1 MQDPREKKGPEG
13 GGNGGGRWGRLSR
26 TASFWILVLLVP
38 ILLLRVFSPAGEHA
52 AEFHYTEFMA
62 ELRGGNVTEVTVVD
76 GRRVK
81 GELREPVMREG
92 REAREFKVRLPIEH
106 SERILEA
113 LEAQEVVIRAEES
126 QNWGAFLMWLP
137 WILLIGIWLFFL
149 RQMQAGGSKAFQFGK
164 SKAKLLAGDTP
175 KVTFADVAGADEAKG
190 ELEEIIEFLRDP
202 QKFSR
207 VGGRLPKGVLL
218 VGPPGTGKT
227 LLARAVAGEA
237 GRPFFS
243 MSGSDFVE
251 MFVGV
256 GASRVRDLFEQA
268 KVHAPCI
275 VFIDEI
281 DAVGRHRGAGLGGGH
296 DEREQTLNQL
306 LVEMDGFDSKSGII
320 MLAATNRPDILD
332 PALLRP
338 GRFDRQ
344 IVVDRPDLPGREK
357 ILRVHTRGKP
367 LGPDVTIETLARGTP
382 GFTGADLANLVNEA
396 ALLAAR
402 HDKDQIEMSEM
413 EEAVDR
419 VIAGPERK
427 TRLISDKEKE
437 ITAYHEAGHAI
448 AGALLPEADPVHKIT
463 IIPRGQALGVTMSLP
478 TEDRFMMSRSQL
490 MAQLAMML
498 GGRAAERVVFDEIT
512 TGASNDLERVTQ
524 TAKQMVT
531 RFGMSEKLGPM
542 ALGHQQGQVFM
553 GRDFHAQPDYSDEI
567 AFQIDKEIRRIVD
580 ESYDTA
586 EDVLIRNR
594 VLLDKLSKELIEYE
608 TVDARHLVQLIEE
621 YAVDKVGVE
630 EPSLNGHQRR

>member
-1 MQDPREKKGPEG
+1 LGRFLRSGGLLYFFVLIIFALIMVRVLSAGSPDVRELDSQQFQKSIDDKAFVTDIPKDEEGVLTVLDKDQTVTGKLKDGNKTDEFEYAYPEQFDIAAAFNEADIPFETDPQNQGFWTGALLSIGPIFLILLLFLFFMSSMQG
-13 GGNGGGRWGRLSR
+13 GGN
-26 TASFWILVLLVP
+26 
-38 ILLLRVFSPAGEHA
+38 RVMS
-52 AEFHYTEFMA
+52 
-62 ELRGGNVTEVTVVD
+62 
-76 GRRVK
+76 
-81 GELREPVMREG
+81 
-92 REAREFKVRLPIEH
+92 
-106 SERILEA
+106 
-113 LEAQEVVIRAEES
+113 
-126 QNWGAFLMWLP
+126 
-137 WILLIGIWLFFL
+137 
-149 RQMQAGGSKAFQFGK
+149 FGK
-164 SKAKLLAGDTP
+164 SKAKRMTKDSP
-175 KVTFADVAGADEAKG
+175 QVTFADVAGVDEAVQ
-190 ELEEIIEFLRDP
+190 ELTEIKDFLEAP
-202 QKFSR
+202 QKFQKLGAR
-207 VGGRLPKGVLL
+207 IPKGALL

-237 GRPFFS
+237 GVPFFS
-243 MSGSDFVE
+243 ISGSDFVE

-268 KVHAPCI
+268 KQNSPCI
-275 VFIDEI
+275 IFMDEI
-281 DAVGRHRGAGLGGGH
+281 DAVGRQRGAGMGGGH

-320 MLAATNRPDILD
+320 MIAATNRSDILD

-357 ILRVHTRGKP
+357 ILRVHTKGKP
-367 LGPDVTIETLARGTP
+367 LSDDINIDTLARSTP

-402 HDKDQIEMSEM
+402 HDKEQVEMEEM
-413 EEAVDR
+413 EEAIDR

-427 TRLISDKEKE
+427 TRLISKKEKE

-448 AGALLPEADPVHKIT
+448 VGALLPKADPVHKIS
-463 IIPRGQALGVTMSLP
+463 IIPRGQALGITMSLP
-478 TEDRFMMSRSQL
+478 TEDRFMMSRGEL

-524 TAKQMVT
+524 TSRQMVT
-531 RFGMSEKLGPM
+531 RWGMSEKLGPM
-542 ALGHQQGQVFM
+542 ALGQSQGQVFM
-553 GRDFHAQPDYSDEI
+553 GRDFNNGPDYSDEI

-586 EDVLIRNR
+586 EDLLLRNR
-594 VLLDKLSKELIEYE
+594 DLVNKLAEDLIEYE
-608 TVDARHLVQLIEE
+608 TVDAKHLKRLVEE
-621 YAVDKVGVE
+621 YAVDPIHF
-630 EPSLNGHQRR
+630 EPEGPYRNGHGE